1 MGEIKFIDDGKNN
14 ILLIAPHGRQEDDI
28 NTANITKIL
37 AKKLDCHAAIN
48 TKYRRPDE
56 DKKEIADA
64 KMLVADLNDKKSI
77 GEANLTVEWLDKIE
91 NIKNIIVGSKKV
103 KGTHN
108 NCYIFLIH
116 GAKDVNI
123 NAVHKKA
130 DILLGIGRVKEGSG
144 KNDRPTATDEN
155 LQNLINCLRDEGS
168 IIAVEAKAAKKDSGD
183 IENRYAGHD
192 INNLNQCF
200 VQRPKGVFDP
210 KVQSFQIEIKYTGFR
225 NPDNIEKTATRL
237 AAAIGKLTGIVFKQE
252 EEPQAMKKEIVAN
265 TDKMVQGVAPEII
278 KAADKI
284 IEIFQNNL
292 ASGLIE
298 VGAMLMKEFFN
309 DDFSS
314 VRNREKLKDEPSI
327 LQIHREL
334 ESRGVKS
341 VSKSWLYNA
350 INVAADTKYIES
362 RAEFFDFHTYGNLPA
377 SHKVLLER
385 VKDDAQ
391 KQAFIVEAG
400 AKNLS
405 FVELKN
411 TIGEKKKLPAPA
423 QQVNV
428 LKAANN
434 PAKLFS
440 GNYDS
445 LLNLNALKAM
455 RSSSRNKLKE
465 EIASA
470 IEKQE
475 QYLEK
480 YRKLVEELNAIPEE
494 KKQKKDK
501 KKVG

>member
-1 MGEIKFIDDGKNN
+1 MGKIEFIDDGKNN
-14 ILLIAPHGRQEDDI
+14 ILLIAPHGFPGDDDY
-28 NTANITKIL
+28 TAEVSKIL
-37 AKKLDCHAAIN
+37 AEKLDCYAAIN

-56 DKKEIADA
+56 DKKEITDA
-64 KMLVADLNDKKSI
+64 KKLVANLNDKKSI
-77 GEANLTVEWLDKIE
+77 RDANLTAEWLGKIE
-91 NIKNIIVGSKKV
+91 NIINKIVGSKKA
-103 KGTHN
+103 KGTHD

-116 GAKDVNI
+116 GAKDDNI
-123 NAVHKKA
+123 NAVYKNA
-130 DILLGIGRVKEGSG
+130 DILLGIGRAKEDSE
-144 KNDRPTATDEN
+144 KKDRPTATEET
-155 LQNLINCLRDEGS
+155 LTKFIKSLKHEAS
-168 IIAVEAKAAKKDSGD
+168 IVAFEARAAKKDSGD
-183 IENRYAGHD
+183 IGNLYAGHD

-200 VQRPKGVFDP
+200 VERPKGALDP

-225 NPDNIEKTATRL
+225 NSDYIEKTATRL

-252 EEPQAMKKEIVAN
+252 EETQVMKKEIVAN
-265 TDKMVQGVAPEII
+265 TDKMAQEVAPEII
-278 KAADKI
+278 RAADKI

-298 VGAMLMKEFFN
+298 VGIMLMKEFFN

-314 VRNREKLKDEPSI
+314 VRNRERLKDELSI

-350 INVAADTKYIES
+350 INVAADSKYIES
-362 RAEFFDFHTYGNLPA
+362 RKDFFDFHTYGNLPA

-385 VKDDAQ
+385 VKDDEQ
-391 KQAFIVEAG
+391 KQAYIVEAG
-400 AKNLS
+400 AKNYS
-405 FVELKN
+405 FIELKN

-423 QQVNV
+423 QQNNV

-445 LLNLNALKAM
+445 FLNLNALKAM
-455 RSSSRNKLKE
+455 RSSSRKKLKE

-470 IEKQE
+470 IEKHE
-475 QYLEK
+475 QYLDK
-480 YRKLVEELNAIPEE
+480 YRKLVEELSAIPEE
-494 KKQKKDK
+494 KKQKKVK
-501 KKVG
+501 EKA

>member
-1 MGEIKFIDDGKNN
+1 MGKIEFKEGKNN
-14 ILLIAPHGRQEDDI
+14 ILLIAPHGFPGDDDY
-28 NTANITKIL
+28 TAEVTEIL
-37 AKKLDCHAAIN
+37 ARKLDCHAAIN

-56 DKKEIADA
+56 DKKEITDA
-64 KMLVADLNDKKSI
+64 KKLVADLNDKKSI
-77 GEANLTVEWLDKIE
+77 RDANLTVEWLDKLE
-91 NIKNIIVGSKKV
+91 NIKNKIIGFEKT
-103 KGTHN
+103 KGIHD

-116 GAKDVNI
+116 GAKDDNI
-123 NAVHKKA
+123 DAVHEKA
-130 DILLGIGRVKEGSG
+130 DILLGIGRTKEDSG
-144 KNDRPTATDEN
+144 KKDRPTATDEN
-155 LQNLINCLRDEGS
+155 LQNFIECLIGEGS
-168 IIAVEAKAAKKDSGD
+168 IIAVEAKAAKKDSDD

-192 INNLNQCF
+192 TNNLNQCF
-200 VQRPKGVFDP
+200 VQRQKDILDP
-210 KVQSFQIEIKYTGFR
+210 KVQSFQVEIKNTGFR
-225 NPDNIEKTATRL
+225 GADNYEKTATRL
-237 AAAIGKLTGIVFKQE
+237 AAAIGKFTGIAFKKV

-265 TDKMVQGVAPEII
+265 TDKMAQEVAPEII
-278 KAADKI
+278 RAADKI

-298 VGAMLMKEFFN
+298 VGIMLMKEFFN
-309 DDFSS
+309 DDFSN
-314 VRNREKLKDEPSI
+314 VRSRERLKDEPSV

-334 ESRGVKS
+334 ETRGVKS

-350 INVAADTKYIES
+350 INVAADSKYIES

-385 VKDDAQ
+385 VKDDEQ
-391 KQAFIVEAG
+391 KQAYIAEAG
-400 AKNLS
+400 AKNYS
-405 FVELKN
+405 FIELKN
-411 TIGEKKKLPAPA
+411 TISEKKKLPAPV

-428 LKAANN
+428 LKAASN

-445 LLNLNALKAM
+445 LLDLNALKAM
-455 RSSSRNKLKE
+455 RASSRKKLKE

-494 KKQKKDK
+494 KKQKKIK
-501 KKVG
+501 EKVG